1 MAALLVLLHVPASD
15 AAQWLCEGDPLSAER
30 LGLGLEAMGP
40 LAAPI
45 PNSVNGTIPG
55 DALLIRWRGITLQLP
70 RTNNAG
76 VASYTDGR
84 WWWRELD
91 SERPEFQQRRG
102 AVEHYSCEPMA

>member
-40 LAAPI
+40 LAAP
-45 PNSVNGTIPG
+45 
-55 DALLIRWRGITLQLP
+55 RWRGITLQLP